1 MRVLSSA
8 FNGGNDV
15 FVDVGN
21 KSLGLQ
27 ALQRYLGVTP
37 TQVVHCGDRFTV
49 TGNDN
54 NGACSGH
61 GPGIVTAAR

>member
-1 MRVLSSA
+1 VRALSTA

-54 NGACSGH
+54 NGASAVS
-61 GPGIVTAAR
+61 PPRRVWVR